1 MKKQTAAPGL
11 ESFWETCDQDSI
23 SEHPLMRELCYRL
36 DSIQRVRSMIA
47 DAEYMGDDEVVA
59 VLSRQFD
66 EQHALV
72 RRLRDEI
79 GRIGAV
85 PQAKAEATLP

>member
-1 MKKQTAAPGL
+1 MKKLTAAPGL
-11 ESFWETCDQDSI
+11 ESFWETCDKDGV

-72 RRLRDEI
+72 CKLRDEI
-79 GRIGAV
+79 ARIGAV
-85 PQAKAEATLP
+85 PAPKTEATLP